1 MQQWSTSGALDVRL
15 FSSLFLRVVCG
26 PAKVFGKFFDDWYH
40 CFDARHLRSPQ
51 VGRAGRSAILG
62 MGPVV
67 LVCKFRAAWPLLILP
82 ALTIV
87 YVVGRPVG
95 IFTGRGVEA
104 LLATTSARNGPIL

>member
-1 MQQWSTSGALDVRL
+1 M
-15 FSSLFLRVVCG
+15 
-26 PAKVFGKFFDDWYH
+26 
-40 CFDARHLRSPQ
+40 
-51 VGRAGRSAILG
+51 
-62 MGPVV
+62 V

-104 LLATTSARNGPIL
+104 LTRNYVSEERADSLKTRLDNEDRLIKKASER